1 MLAHAPLQ
9 IKHKQAASFH
19 ARDVRRLMRGGGMEG
34 GGGSGLAAAAAG
46 DTYWVPAVGPQV
58 GDRQRYPHFLHACTG
73 QWKRVQDSKPIYYI
87 Y

>member
-34 GGGSGLAAAAAG
+34 GGVGGGAGGGGSGDVFKMLNQGTVAE
-46 DTYWVPAVGPQV
+46 
-58 GDRQRYPHFLHACTG
+58 
-73 QWKRVQDSKPIYYI
+73 
-87 Y
+87 